1 MKFLTLLITAS
12 LLGACGTKSSDEEQV
27 RALITSVEEAAE
39 SRDTSDVL
47 ETIASDYTDSQGFDR
62 AQLQTFLRGYFL
74 ANPKIELLM
83 NVHDLQFP
91 VEGLGRARI
100 DITSLPAGD
109 RATLQVEFRKEG
121 SKWRVSRAD
130 RVRD

>member
-1 MKFLTLLITAS
+1 MKFLPLCFTAIF
-12 LLGACGTKSSDEEQV
+12 LAACGARSSDEQQV
-27 RALITSVEEAAE
+27 RELLDTAEAAAE

-47 ETIASDYTDSQGFDR
+47 ETIASDYTDAQGFDR